1 MLSSHFAEDIFLEF
15 HDLVESDKIKAQ
27 HTDIGPISSFYMRI
41 VNGDA
46 LTKSQAD
53 FVVKILEK
61 YRHLAMMAGFEY
73 SDLLR
78 NLAWKQPF
86 RVLDLTKRIYV
97 ERTAQGNLDV
107 CVKFPY
113 QLKKE
118 FDDEIKSYQ
127 LTSTRFNNWDADQKL
142 RRLNLYD
149 FNLIA
154 LYEFANRNNFE
165 IDDSFM
171 IALADIE
178 EIWQRQD
185 DIIPHS
191 TAIDNFVLL
200 QNCSEDIQEWWY
212 KHWTRDSN
220 SDLLLAKSMGYPYTG
235 IPHTAIEK
243 IAASQENSFWI
254 RSNEKFFDLY
264 KKITGKAAVMLD
276 RTGDTLSWLQKFVA
290 DADAQGVNR
299 DEIKVCFRD
308 SRDQDTGINEWIRL
322 AGVGG
327 KVESGRLLIFESRP
341 AKWLFKDQNDVTLLV
356 TNNVFPPTNVITRDW
371 FNSHPCVIYLG
382 DIKPSETKGQR
393 IVEL

>member
-118 FDDEIKSYQ
+118 FDDEINSYQ

-243 IAASQENSFWI
+243 IAASQENSFWMKT
-254 RSNEKFFDLY
+254 NQEFFQLA
-264 KKITGKAAVMLD
+264 KSCPGKICVLLD
-276 RTGDTLSWLQKFVA
+276 RSSATLPWLQNFVA
-290 DADAQGVNR
+290 DAEKSGVSR
-299 DEIKVCFRD
+299 EEIKVCFRD
-308 SRDQDTGINEWIRL
+308 SKESSTGLNDWIKI

-327 KVESGRLLIFESRP
+327 KVETGRILIFESKP
-341 AKWLFKDQNDVTLLV
+341 AKWLFKASNDVTLVV
-356 TNNVFPPTNVITRDW
+356 TNNIFPPTNTMARDW
-371 FNSHPCVIYLG
+371 FACHPCVIYLG
-382 DIKPSETKGQR
+382 DTRPTETKGQK